1 MRLGHQQLSHCN
13 QKIKVPLETAELYL
27 HFILHLDVNLDVK
40 GAVIK
45 RHNVCYVVIIRD
57 SLKEYKIKLKNTQM
71 TISLSGSR
79 MPRIVLEK
87 LM

>member
-27 HFILHLDVNLDVK
+27 HFILHLDFYLDVE

-45 RHNVCYVVIIRD
+45 HPTVCYDVIISND
-57 SLKEYKIKLKNTQM
+57 KW
-71 TISLSGSR
+71 LSEF
-79 MPRIVLEK
+79 VLSV
-87 LM
+87 